1 MPSDDNS
8 PARALFAA
16 ALRRDPEEREAF
28 LDEAC
33 AGNPQLRQDVA
44 ALLDARP
51 GTIDHALDGRL
62 VGPYIIR
69 HEIGRGGMGV
79 VYLAEDTRLA
89 RRVALKALV
98 VDLGGGAGPR
108 ERLRQEARAA
118 AGLSH
123 QGIATVYALEEIGAE
138 LYLAC
143 EYVAGRTLRAILK
156 SEKLALA
163 DVVGIATQIA
173 KALAVAHASGVV
185 HRDLKPENIIRTAAG
200 VVKILDFGI
209 ARVEGVTSTH
219 LTRAGSIIGTP
230 AYMAPEQARGGDV
243 DFRTDLFAF
252 GVLVYEMA
260 SGSNPFDAGTVTATI
275 GRIIDVD
282 PIPLSEAVGSG
293 SPPLDRIVGTCLK
306 KNPVDRY
313 RSTQE
318 LVADLD
324 RLGETAPVFRPLPSG
339 GSGLHPEVARPAAS
353 TQKPTAMQ
361 WWEFHQLV
369 ISSVYVLMIYPAWR
383 VRSWLPPPWGLA
395 MLFALLSCAAVGTTL
410 RLNLWFTA
418 RFLPDRTRAQRA
430 GVLPWLRVCEIGFVG
445 IQLVAA
451 VLIGNDHPE
460 VATLLLAVSLT
471 IAVSSLVIEPT
482 TTLAAFRE
490 KSD

>member
-1 MPSDDNS
+1 MTSDDKLQ
-8 PARALFAA
+8 AQALFHA
-16 ALRRDPEEREAF
+16 ALKRDPEERDAF
-28 LDEAC
+28 VLQAC
-33 AGNPQLRQDVA
+33 EGNSRLHQEVV
-44 ALLDARP
+44 ALLAARP
-51 GTIDHALDGRL
+51 GTLDHALDGRL
-62 VGPYIIR
+62 IGPYIIR

-98 VDLGGGAGPR
+98 ADLGREAGQR

-143 EYVAGRTLRAILK
+143 EYVAGRTLRAILT
-156 SEKLALA
+156 SETLALA
-163 DVVGIATQIA
+163 EVVSVASQIA
-173 KALAVAHASGVV
+173 RALAVAHASGVV

-209 ARVEGVTSTH
+209 ARVEGATSTH

-230 AYMAPEQARGGDV
+230 AYMAPEQAQGRDV

-282 PIPLSEAVGSG
+282 PIPLSQAANSG
-293 SPPLDRIVGTCLK
+293 SPLLDEIVATCLK
-306 KNPVDRY
+306 KHPADRY
-313 RSTQE
+313 RSTQD

-324 RLGETAPVFRPLPSG
+324 RLSDEENLASPRRAS
-339 GSGLHPEVARPAAS
+339 GSGPRPAVTGAAPA
-353 TQKPTAMQ
+353 TQALAAIQ
-361 WWEFHQLV
+361 WWQWHQLV
-369 ISSVYVLMIYPAWR
+369 ISAVYVLMVYPMWR
-383 VRSWLPPPWGLA
+383 VRLWLLPPWGLA
-395 MLFALLSCAAVGTTL
+395 TLFAVISCAAVGTTL

-418 RFLPDRTRAQRA
+418 RVLPDRTRSQLTAA
-430 GVLPWLRVCEIGFVG
+430 LPWIRVCEIGFVG
-445 IQLVAA
+445 IQLAAA
-451 VLIGNDHPE
+451 VLIGNAHPE
-460 VATLLLAVSLT
+460 FATLLLAVSLI
-471 IAVSSLVIEPT
+471 IAVSSLVIEPAT
-482 TTLAAFRE
+482 MNAAFGE
-490 KSD
+490 KSR